1 MRAMGPNEKALRDAY
16 ARYVRGESVVTAFAE
31 SILWR
36 SVGAPNRIDTAGEW
50 RGLDG
55 VRQYFAA
62 LAENWTL
69 SEFKVEEMVTA
80 DDRRIAVRI
89 SVVAQS
95 NITGKA
101 VRFEKVDFVSM
112 EHGKVTNYSEI
123 YDTAPLIRA
132 ARL

>member
-1 MRAMGPNEKALRDAY
+1 MGPNEKALRDAY
-16 ARYVRGESVVTAFAE
+16 ARYLSGESVVTAFAE
-31 SILWR
+31 NIFWV
-36 SVGAPNRIDTAGEW
+36 SVGTPNRIDTAGEW

-62 LAENWTL
+62 MADNWTL

-95 NITGKA
+95 NVTGKA
-101 VRFEKVDFVSM
+101 VRFEKVDLVSM
-112 EHGKVTNYSEI
+112 ENGKITNYSEI

-132 ARL
+132 ARLA